1 MESSAVV
8 PGTKISTHG
17 GNDKAW
23 VWSAL
28 DFADGEQKIEMLAIR
43 FGTAES
49 ALLLFCRA
57 TDLHRLK
64 YCHSSA

>member
-1 MESSAVV
+1 MAMELFAVV

-28 DFADGEQKIEMLAIR
+28 DFADGEQKMEMLAIR

-49 ALLLFCRA
+49 MLMYLAPQHIDMNA
-57 TDLHRLK
+57 
-64 YCHSSA
+64 